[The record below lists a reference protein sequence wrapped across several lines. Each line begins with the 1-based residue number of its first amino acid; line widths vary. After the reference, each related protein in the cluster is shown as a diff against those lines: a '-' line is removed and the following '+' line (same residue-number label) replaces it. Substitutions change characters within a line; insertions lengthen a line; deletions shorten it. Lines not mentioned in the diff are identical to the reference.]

1 MLSIS
6 AGPLVTTPH
15 RLFFLLA
22 MTAALLVGWL
32 YGRRERIAVQPVLTQ
47 MVLYGLVIARV
58 TFVAVYLEDYWPSLW
73 RMLDVRDG
81 GFFYSAG
88 AVAATCV
95 GIYHAWRHPVI
106 RATLGLAVA
115 SGLLVFGVT
124 IGFFNAMLAAQ
135 PQVDALT
142 LTTLD
147 GSPTSL
153 SALQGKPVVV
163 NLWATW
169 CPPCRREMPVLAEA
183 QQREHGVEF
192 VFVNQGEPASTIN
205 EYLNR
210 NALHLKNV
218 FLDHQREWSS
228 QLGAQAMPTTLFFDA
243 EGVLAGSHTGELSA
257 ASLKQALKRITNPNT
272 GE

>member
-22 MTAALLVGWL
+22 MAAALLVGWL

-47 MVLYGLVIARV
+47 MLLYGVVIARA
-58 TFVAVYLEDYWPSLW
+58 TFVLVYFDEYWQNPW

-81 GFFYSAG
+81 GFFFEAG
-88 AVAATCV
+88 AMAAVCV
-95 GIYHAWRHPVI
+95 GLYHAWRHPVI

-115 SGLLVFGVT
+115 SGLIVFGVS
-124 IGFFNAMLAAQ
+124 IGLLNAMVAAQ
-135 PQVDALT
+135 PHVDELS
-142 LTTLD
+142 LTTLE
-147 GSPTSL
+147 GEATSL
-153 SALQGKPVVV
+153 SALHGKPAVV

-183 QQREHGVEF
+183 QQREKDIEF
-192 VFVNQGEPASTIN
+192 VFVNQGEPATTITD
-205 EYLNR
+205 YLNR
-210 NALHLKNV
+210 NTLQLENV
-218 FLDHQREWSS
+218 FLDPGRGWSH
-228 QLGAQAMPTTLFFDA
+228 QLGADAMPTTLFFDA
-243 EGVLAGSHTGELSA
+243 KGALVGSHTGELSS
-257 ASLKQALKRITNPNT
+257 ASLKQALKRITNPNN